1 VALQVLP
8 REHLEGTGVSLGRPV
23 LDTLVPRPAAS
34 GPARYGPE
42 GRPERLG
49 ERPAVAVGAISTGL
63 ASLDRALGIGGLPKG
78 RIIELFGPESSGKST
93 LALHVVAAVQA
104 VGGVCAYIDA
114 EHALDP
120 TYATKIGV
128 KVDDLVFSQ
137 PDSAEQGLEIADL
150 LARSGGVDVIVVD
163 SVAALVPQAEVDGSM
178 GDTHVGLQARLMSQ
192 ALRKLTSTL
201 AKTDTMAIFVNQLR
215 EKIGVMFGSPETTPG
230 GRALKFYASVRLDVR
245 RVETLK
251 EDGKPVGAK
260 VKVKVV
266 KNKVAPPF
274 GEAELEMRYGC
285 GFDRNLSLLEA
296 AAAEGVISRSGA
308 WYAFGDQQIGQG
320 RSGVAKTLGEHP
332 DLVKLVELHWR
343 SAAGCFKTA

>member
-1 VALQVLP
+1 MSQDTQDRERALATAIEQAKKLFGAGAVM
-8 REHLEGTGVSLGRPV
+8 
-23 LDTLVPRPAAS
+23 
-34 GPARYGPE
+34 
-42 GRPERLG
+42 RLG
-49 ERPAVAVGAISTGL
+49 ERPSVSVGAISTGL

-78 RIIELFGPESSGKST
+78 RIVELFGPESSGKST

-104 VGGVCAYIDA
+104 NGGVCAYIDA

-128 KVDDLVFSQ
+128 QVDDLVFSQ
-137 PDSAEQGLEIADL
+137 PDSGEQGLEIADL

-178 GDTHVGLQARLMSQ
+178 GDAHVGLQARLMSQ

-245 RVETLK
+245 RVETMK
-251 EDGKPVGAK
+251 EDGRPVGAK

-285 GFDRNLSLLEA
+285 GFDRNLSLLDA
-296 AAAEGVISRSGA
+296 AAAEGIISRSGA
-308 WYAFGDQQIGQG
+308 WYAFGDQNIGQG
-320 RSGVAKTLGEHP
+320 RSGVAKTLDEHP
-332 DLVKLVELHWR
+332 ELVKLVELHWR